1 MRFEFKKEKNSF
13 ATVFYR
19 NTKEIIQEGAGE
31 KTSQKTSQKIL
42 KLMKA
47 NNHITINELSAE
59 LEISERAVK
68 YQIASLKEK
77 GVIERIGHDR
87 SGYWKIKGI

>member
-1 MRFEFKKEKNSF
+1 VRFEFKKEKNSF

-31 KTSQKTSQKIL
+31 KTSQKIL

>member
-31 KTSQKTSQKIL
+31 KTSQKIL